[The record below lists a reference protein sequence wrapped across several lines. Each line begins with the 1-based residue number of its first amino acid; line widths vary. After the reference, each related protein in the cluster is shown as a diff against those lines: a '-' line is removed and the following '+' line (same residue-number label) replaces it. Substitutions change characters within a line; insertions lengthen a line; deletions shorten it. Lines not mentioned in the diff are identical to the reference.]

1 METGPQRIYV
11 CDGNLQ
17 AHGDHRATVEE
28 APDDTPPEY
37 AVKFRKDGKPLPKP
51 IAIHC
56 PYCAGKVIFVR
67 SEQHLDR
74 KNCPHCGMEVERK
87 WGLA

>member
-1 METGPQRIYV
+1 M
-11 CDGNLQ
+11 
-17 AHGDHRATVEE
+17 
-28 APDDTPPEY
+28 APDEDPMNKPPDY
-37 AVKFRKDGKPLPKP
+37 AVKFRKDGKPLAKP

-67 SEQHLDR
+67 SEQHLD
-74 KNCPHCGMEVERK
+74 KKTCPHCGMEVERR

>member
-1 METGPQRIYV
+1 MEEGAENKP
-11 CDGNLQ
+11 
-17 AHGDHRATVEE
+17 
-28 APDDTPPEY
+28 PDY
-37 AVKFRKDGKPLPKP
+37 AIKFRKEGKPLPKP

-56 PYCAGKVIFVR
+56 PYCQGKVIFTR
-67 SEQHLDR
+67 SEDHLDK

>member
-1 METGPQRIYV
+1 MGTA
-11 CDGNLQ
+11 DGKPM
-17 AHGDHRATVEE
+17 AERAEDE
-28 APDDTPPEY
+28 PPDY
-37 AVKFRKDGKPLPKP
+37 AVKFRKDGKAMARP

-56 PYCAGKVIFVR
+56 PYCQGKLIFTR
-67 SEQHLDR
+67 TEDHLDK